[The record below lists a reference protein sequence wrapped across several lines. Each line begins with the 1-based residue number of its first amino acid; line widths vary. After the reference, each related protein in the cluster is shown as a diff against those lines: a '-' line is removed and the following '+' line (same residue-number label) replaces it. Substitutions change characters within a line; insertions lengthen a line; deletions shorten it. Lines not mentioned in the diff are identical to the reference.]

1 MSAAS
6 APARIYTAEAAQR
19 EAGADAWELIDG
31 ALLEM
36 SPPGGEHGGCVD
48 NLHFALGSHIRAHQL
63 GKLFA
68 AETGF
73 LLARDPDTLLAP
85 DIAFIAEDRVPR
97 PLPKGWL
104 ETIPDLIVEV
114 VSPSDRMGDVSEKVG
129 KWLAAGVR
137 LVWVVFPAW
146 RSVQVH
152 SPGCEVRLLS
162 ESGVLVGDEIVPGFR
177 MQVREIFS

>member
-1 MSAAS
+1 MSVTE
-6 APARIYTAEAAQR
+6 APAGSYTAEQAQVA
-19 EAGADAWELIDG
+19 AGAAAWELIDG
-31 ALLEM
+31 VLLDM

-48 NLHFALGSHIRAHQL
+48 NLHFALGSHVRGRQL

-85 DIAFIAEDRVPR
+85 DLAFIAEARVPR
-97 PLPKGWL
+97 PLPKSWMQ
-104 ETIPDLIVEV
+104 TVPDLIVEV
-114 VSPSDRMGDVSEKVG
+114 VSPSDRIGDVTDKVG

-137 LVWVVFPAW
+137 LVWIIYPAW

-152 SPGCEVRLLS
+152 RPGCEVRLLS
-162 ESGVLVGDEIVPGFR
+162 ESAVLEGDDVVPGFR
-177 MQVREIFS
+177 MQVRELFA